1 MKKLEAKLEIVHAN
15 LKEIKNTNKLKD
27 LGILSPG
34 NLENSDQV
42 K

>member
-1 MKKLEAKLEIVHAN
+1 MKKLEAKLETVHAN